1 MHIRQYSTFYAHFI
15 ILRQYIHALLRI
27 TKHSSK
33 ASIKR
38 AGIKSNDRVSHES
51 QIEQFL
57 PTLFYNTGVLT
68 GTGITEVYS
77 NQQFKVKKYLNIY
90 QKCIL
95 IYEAIRRS
103 HYHDS
108 SELFWDMFSQPRRTN
123 NSKSK

>member
-1 MHIRQYSTFYAHFI
+1 MQV
-15 ILRQYIHALLRI
+15 
-27 TKHSSK
+27 
-33 ASIKR
+33 
-38 AGIKSNDRVSHES
+38 SNQMTVSQES

-57 PTLFYNTGVLT
+57 PTLFCNTGLLT